1 MSNLIRILS
10 NAGSV
15 TTKTQGLLGPKSAK
29 KHIWDKFNII
39 YLSQRQSQ
47 VTVRFYDLCQ
57 KDLSVNGNEFSQG
70 F

>member
-15 TTKTQGLLGPKSAK
+15 TIKTQGLLGPKLAK
-29 KHIWDKFNII
+29 KHIWGKFNII

-47 VTVRFYDLCQ
+47 ATDLCQ
-57 KDLSVNGNEFSQG
+57 KDLSVNGNEFPQG